1 MKKMRW
7 CIKDLIDLEYFLG
20 SDEGDGDESAR
31 ISLIDQDR
39 AIYLEHIQ
47 PLEDDGQSLSR
58 RRTIR
63 AWLERRKEMEK
74 SESGPGRML
83 PGEAYEE
90 ICRVL
95 GYGFLISGLITGSGL
110 AFSFLNYQGTEPLN
124 VSSYLGGF
132 VLTQVFCSCFLWS

>member
-58 RRTIR
+58 GRTIR

-74 SESGPGRML
+74 SESGPGSPAAARGSASRGAGTRAPGRAGWPAL
-83 PGEAYEE
+83 P
-90 ICRVL
+90 
-95 GYGFLISGLITGSGL
+95 
-110 AFSFLNYQGTEPLN
+110 
-124 VSSYLGGF
+124 
-132 VLTQVFCSCFLWS
+132 